1 MATDQDPGVP
11 VPGARVSVELEHA
24 IALLPSADPDQVQ
37 VRRGEAR
44 YICKSN
50 VELGGHAKL
59 AFRLRLQRR
68 GPPCRKEVKRRSVRS
83 TSRDRQPFAKSPQ
96 GPRPRSGRTVSG
108 TKSSS
113 RYVRG
118 RWGDDAA

>member
-1 MATDQDPGVP
+1 MPTDQALAVP
-11 VPGARVSVELEHA
+11 FPGARV
-24 IALLPSADPDQVQ
+24 ALSPSADPEQIQ

-68 GPPCRKEVKRRSVRS
+68 GPPCRKEAKRLSVRNTSRARLLLSKSPRGRRS
-83 TSRDRQPFAKSPQ
+83 
-96 GPRPRSGRTVSG
+96 RSGRTV
-108 TKSSS
+108 
-113 RYVRG
+113 R
-118 RWGDDAA
+118 